1 MEVNIAQDLRT
12 QLNNNQRT
20 IFLTDA
26 DDLLATW
33 RFKKQSSTKRSKNLS
48 MVPTKW
54 RLSAPP
60 HEKSTLKPCHVAIR
74 PKAGQ
79 THSSVDVGS
88 TIDCHGHGMAK
99 QISIRDLDTLQAIGF
114 AKQNVAPYVSPILD
128 SGTLALVCK
137 DLGLGGRAIPK
148 VIDGRQYIAFVQ
160 TTGSRTIFPRTIFS
174 VKNSKVIKMGI
185 GALGIKNMA
194 ARGGILTI
202 YLTVSL
208 TILEAF
214 LADHVTGYDLM
225 GELAADVIKIGV
237 PALIGAIA
245 GLVAG
250 EIFTLAALPILITI
264 GISLIAG
271 VVFTALDEN
280 YRLAEKMTEIFEAMG
295 EQIKQDAKNKIHD
308 VETGLYNSMRAFFVK
323 QGVRIGPF

>member
-1 MEVNIAQDLRT
+1 LF
-12 QLNNNQRT
+12 LN
-20 IFLTDA
+20 
-26 DDLLATW
+26 
-33 RFKKQSSTKRSKNLS
+33 
-48 MVPTKW
+48 V
-54 RLSAPP
+54 
-60 HEKSTLKPCHVAIR
+60 KPCHVAIR

-79 THSSVDVGS
+79 THSTVDAGS

-99 QISIRDLDTLQAIGF
+99 HISIRDLDALQAIGF

-174 VKNSKVIKMGI
+174 VKNSKVITMGI

-208 TILEAF
+208 TILEVF
-214 LADHVTGYDLM
+214 LNDHATCYDLM
-225 GELAADVIKIGV
+225 GKLASDVITVGV
-237 PALIGAIA
+237 PALIGMLA
-245 GLVAG
+245 GLSVGVLTTAV
-250 EIFTLAALPILITI
+250 FWPIIVTI
-264 GISLIAG
+264 GVGVFAG
-271 VVFTALDEN
+271 ITFTALDEN
-280 YRLAEKMTEIFEAMG
+280 YRLTEKMTEIFEAMG
-295 EQIKQDAKNKIHD
+295 EQIKQDAKNITYD
-308 VETGLYNSMRAFFVK
+308 VETGLYDSVRAFLVE